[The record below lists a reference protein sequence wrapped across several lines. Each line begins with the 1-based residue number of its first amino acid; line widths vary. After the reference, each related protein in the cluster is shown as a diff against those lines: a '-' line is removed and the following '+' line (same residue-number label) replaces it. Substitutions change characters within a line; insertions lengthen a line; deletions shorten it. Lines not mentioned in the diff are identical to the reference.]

1 MLRWFYPSSL
11 HEYVCIYFSPLRFLF
26 LGQAGNF
33 RSNGTNEFDPSFMG
47 DYIAPETRET
57 FWNAVGNNA
66 GKRGPEWQTFD
77 NDPVPYVYSANWY
90 KEHEARKKNTKTD
103 PSGGNHEQEVNLM
116 VVLKEIIEFDD
127 KNNNGQYDSAYDGK
141 SIQRLQTE
149 CLSWALPKNKI
160 SFNKTVA
167 FSGELSSWS
176 TSSKKYIGGKTAP
189 SSTCTIPKMPT
200 NVPEGLISFTVE
212 TSNLPAQPSSPNTL
226 YDTTPTPPLLVTQN
240 GLKIKIRVKD
250 FPFKSLEMPGVKG
263 RLAFRFF
270 IASDDYSSQFQLYD
284 LRRLVNRK
292 KPSHVDNG
300 YFEWQANARVKFPG
314 SENMFGDKYKEQ
326 PLRPSRNTQT
336 AKGTYGRACVLVC
349 LCACVCGLFGCWL
362 HLWCHCCGI
371 GSFVVVLCV
380 VSFCCVV

>member
-1 MLRWFYPSSL
+1 
-11 HEYVCIYFSPLRFLF
+11 
-26 LGQAGNF
+26 
-33 RSNGTNEFDPSFMG
+33 
-47 DYIAPETRET
+47 
-57 FWNAVGNNA
+57 
-66 GKRGPEWQTFD
+66 
-77 NDPVPYVYSANWY
+77 
-90 KEHEARKKNTKTD
+90 
-103 PSGGNHEQEVNLM
+103 M

-326 PLRPSRNTQT
+326 PLRPSRNAQT
-336 AKGTYGRACVLVC
+336 DKGMYGR
-349 LCACVCGLFGCWL
+349 ACVCGLFVCWL